1 MSNAAAEL
9 KVAPSRDPKVKIIES
24 ERSSLD
30 SYHDNTSSR
39 QHPIINNLYNNKT
52 TYTDEDIFVK
62 YIEKQTIPEEY
73 YVNRN
78 ERLENRLRGFFTTRM
93 ECLVN
98 KKPLHFKNSPN
109 TSLTFVY
116 DQGPHPVNYFEK
128 AVNGMFISDAVDTAP
143 KLTKSSQRPVLFTT
157 PQNIITLPG
166 SYIGFN
172 ESIVRSVVFSD
183 FKGGVDQV
191 QCKVIIEASL
201 GGEKFRWFDLSQKFD
216 AGKTN
221 NLIGYTLLS
230 DAIRSAKYKES
241 NSRNTG
247 FFIGNANAKKLLEN
261 QSLKPIVALCI
272 VVAKVLGDFSSALAS
287 SPRITTQYTGAT
299 KLYGGRGQISNP
311 DIIIHASG
319 DRLCSLEASRQG
331 GNSIKTF
338 PRNSDGI
345 IPIQYTPGT
354 SANIKIDYK
363 QRFNTIHTEII
374 QRFNDLLVDL
384 NAFSIYKYKVDGGVV
399 PPEKVENLQ
408 NYVKTLVF
416 KITLSK
422 GIVEDHITTITGD
435 DKTKYETLYRQK
447 IALMPQ
453 APLISTSTKDGYR
466 KNLNTKFHIYRLPN
480 LQGLVL
486 NLRDDVYKYKRTN
499 GGGKRKSLSKRL
511 RRTLRRIRGGQKSTK
526 EEALADFNKFI
537 NDIQDKIFNFVDDT
551 KVIDYDSNKDNDPFG
566 LIIVFIEKN
575 YLSTDTFID
584 LVKQNKH
591 EVNDPEEIE
600 WAKQFTVKDEDE
612 DEDPPAKIP
621 KLDGKIYVPDYDEEF
636 MEELEEAI
644 KKYEE
649 ETEDPEIIKIMESIT
664 FDESESPTDVT
675 MSDSEQNSL
684 ANSNSVSEDE
694 RANIV
699 YTTPKKN
706 NDNSSSNTPPLPP
719 TPETLPVGY
728 SNSDSENSQSR
739 RTSDSEYSLGGR
751 KQKRKTYRRIRL
763 F

>member
-1 MSNAAAEL
+1 MSNAEPQL
-9 KVAPSRDPKVKIIES
+9 KVAASTNKEVINIES

-30 SYHDNTSSR
+30 SYHDNPSSR
-39 QHPIINNLYNNKT
+39 KYEIINKLYNNKT
-52 TYTDEDIFVK
+52 TYTDEDEFVK
-62 YIEKQTIPEEY
+62 YIETKTIPDEY
-73 YVNRN
+73 YVNRI
-78 ERLENRLRGFFTTRM
+78 ERIERRLRGFFTTRM

-109 TSLTFVY
+109 TTLTFVY

-183 FKGGVDQV
+183 FKGSVDQV

-216 AGKTN
+216 AGKSN

-230 DAIRSAKYKES
+230 DARVNAKYKES

-261 QSLKPIVALCI
+261 QTLKPIVALCI

-287 SPRITTQYTGAT
+287 SPEITTKYTGAT
-299 KLYGGRGQISNP
+299 KLYGRNREQISNP
-311 DIIIHASG
+311 DMIIHASG

-338 PRNSDGI
+338 PRNINGI

-354 SANIKIDYK
+354 SANITIDYK

-374 QRFNDLLVDL
+374 QRFEDLLIDL

-408 NYVKTLVF
+408 NYVKTLIS
-416 KITLSK
+416 KIELSK
-422 GIVEDHITTITGD
+422 GLVEEYINTIAGED
-435 DKTKYETLYRQK
+435 DENYRLKYETLYHKK
-447 IALMPQ
+447 IRLMPQ
-453 APLISTSTKDGYR
+453 APLISTQTKDGYR
-466 KNLNTKFHIYRLPN
+466 KNLNSKFNIYKLPDSE
-480 LQGLVL
+480 LSID
-486 NLRDDVYKYKRTN
+486 LRGEVYKIMRSN
-499 GGGKRKSLSKRL
+499 LGGKRKSLSKRL
-511 RRTLRRIRGGQKSTK
+511 RRTPRRIRGGQKSTK
-526 EEALADFNKFI
+526 EEALADFDKFI
-537 NDIQDKIFNFVDDT
+537 NDIEDKIFNFVDDT
-551 KVIDYDSNKDNDPFG
+551 KVIDYDSKKDNDPFG

-575 YLSTDTFID
+575 YISTDTFID
-584 LVKQNKH
+584 LVKQNRHKIT
-591 EVNDPEEIE
+591 NKDEIE
-600 WAKQFTVKDEDE
+600 WAKQFAVKDEDE
-612 DEDPPAKIP
+612 DEQPPAKIP
-621 KLDGKIYVPDYDEEF
+621 KLDEQVYVPDYDEEF

-649 ETEDPEIIKIMESIT
+649 EMEDPETIALMESISDKIVD
-664 FDESESPTDVT
+664 FIPGQTDAT
-675 MSDSEQNSL
+675 MSDSETINSL
-684 ANSNSVSEDE
+684 ASEDE
-694 RANIV
+694 TSAKKKDV
-699 YTTPKKN
+699 PSTPSSRVSTP
-706 NDNSSSNTPPLPP
+706 NSEPQ
-719 TPETLPVGY
+719 TLPINRSVP
-728 SNSDSENSQSR
+728 
-739 RTSDSEYSLGGR
+739 TSDTEFSQGGR
-751 KQKRKTYRRIRL
+751 KRKHKTYRRIRL

>member
-39 QHPIINNLYNNKT
+39 NHPIINNLYNNKT

-62 YIEKQTIPEEY
+62 YIETKTIPEEY

-345 IPIQYTPGT
+345 IHIQYTPGT

-384 NAFSIYKYKVDGGVV
+384 NAFSIYKYKVDGNVV
-399 PPEKVENLQ
+399 SDQ
-408 NYVKTLVF
+408 NKQKLDFYTKALSS
-416 KITLSK
+416 KITSAM
-422 GIVEDHITTITGD
+422 GIIKSHINTITGD
-435 DKTKYETLYRQK
+435 DRTKYETLYREK
-447 IALMPQ
+447 IRLMPQ
-453 APLISTSTKDGYR
+453 APLISTPIKDGYR
-466 KNLNTKFHIYRLPN
+466 KNLSTKFHIYRLPDN
-480 LQGLVL
+480 LGLVL
-486 NLRDDVYKYKRTN
+486 NLRDDVNKIMKSNT
-499 GGGKRKSLSKRL
+499 GGKRKLRSKRL
-511 RRTLRRIRGGQKSTK
+511 RRTLRRLRGGQNPTK
-526 EEALADFNKFI
+526 EIALKLFDDLRYTI
-537 NDIQDKIFNFVDDT
+537 RERMLNFALSTDT
-551 KVIDYDSNKDNDPFG
+551 IDYDSKQPDVLIQQLDYIKPKNISINK
-566 LIIVFIEKN
+566 FIE
-575 YLSTDTFID
+575 
-584 LVKQNKH
+584 LVKENKH

-612 DEDPPAKIP
+612 DEEPPSKIP

-636 MEELEEAI
+636 MKEVEEAI
-644 KKYEE
+644 NQMHYQIEQN
-649 ETEDPEIIKIMESIT
+649 TEDADYMALIESIPNEIV
-664 FDESESPTDVT
+664 DYIPPPTDAT
-675 MSDSEQNSL
+675 MSDNVVSDSETINSL
-684 ANSNSVSEDE
+684 ADSNTVSEDE
-694 RANIV
+694 TSTSANTKEKVPSTPSSRAS
-699 YTTPKKN
+699 TP
-706 NDNSSSNTPPLPP
+706 NSEPQ
-719 TPETLPVGY
+719 TLPINRSVP
-728 SNSDSENSQSR
+728 
-739 RTSDSEYSLGGR
+739 TSDTEFSQGGR
-751 KQKRKTYRRIRL
+751 KRKTYRRIKL